1 MINRQRKL
9 RFDDD
14 DDAGRGYNG
23 PERRRQYAPEEPQK
37 PASTPLPFWLQLV
50 AFVFTLIVS
59 SVGTYMS
66 LHDEQLRLSYELSTL
81 KKDTVEA
88 NEIHNKTHE
97 KIFNQIERISV
108 QTQSIEDTM
117 TSIMQTSRKR

>member
-1 MINRQRKL
+1 MINRPRKL
-9 RFDDD
+9 RYDDD
-14 DDAGRGYNG
+14 DVGAYNG
-23 PERRRQYAPEEPQK
+23 PERRRQYTPEEPQK

-50 AFVFTLIVS
+50 AFLFTLIAS

-66 LHDEQLRLSYELSTL
+66 LHDEQLRLGYELSTL
-81 KKDTVEA
+81 KKDTAEA

-97 KIFNQIERISV
+97 KIFNQIERISD